1 MLKKILV
8 SLFLVSLIFTFSA
21 CTKKGDEKNNDVDNN
36 VVSQEKIDEVNN
48 QKATL
53 TPEEERLLEEQADQQ
68 EVIDNKWIS
77 FSEVAK
83 HNTAS
88 DCWLIINDRVYDV
101 TKAVGP
107 HPGGQAILAG
117 CGKNATEMFF
127 KRQDG
132 TAHSEKA
139 QSMLD
144 KYYIGDRNMKE

>member
-1 MLKKILV
+1 MFKKILV
-8 SLFLVSLIFTFSA
+8 SLFLGSLVFTLGA
-21 CTKKGDEKNNDVDNN
+21 CTKKNTEGSNISNG
-36 VVSQEKIDEVNN
+36 VVSQEKIDDVNN
-48 QKATL
+48 QKAKL

-68 EVIDNKWIS
+68 DIIDNKWIS
-77 FSEVAK
+77 SSEVAK

-117 CGKNATEMFF
+117 CGKDATEMFF

-139 QSMLD
+139 QGMLD